1 MDEYLILNNG
11 VTVEDAH
18 CLQDDRTLFVY
29 ITGEADLIEILKLF
43 SVPQNTEVIH
53 ESRFGEEST
62 YTGYTEL
69 FGMSREY
76 GNINLVMK
84 KEM

>member
-11 VTVEDAH
+11 VTVKNAH
-18 CLQDDRTLFVY
+18 CLQDENTLYVY
-29 ITGEADLIEILKLF
+29 ITGDADLMETLMLF
-43 SVPQNTEVIH
+43 SVHENTQIIKAF
-53 ESRFGEEST
+53 RFGEEST